1 MAVKELAFLHISFHR
16 ANYFA
21 FSISLGL
28 ISKWNH
34 APDLGWP
41 WDKVVKSVFPLHTNT
56 FIFNNSYIHIC
67 IHAWLAPQRPEWV
80 TWGKANSQTLRN
92 WIGVSSEPSP
102 PMSFLFFHATW
113 NLSLPHAWWLC
124 PGLVNDTNHL
134 TISIWLAHVTCT
146 YCIIIGRLSIHSLLK
161 MLFFSP
167 SAIIVNLLFLDL
179 SFFFFCRYIIY
190 PSQIIISCICD

>member
-34 APDLGWP
+34 ALDLGWP

-124 PGLVNDTNHL
+124 PGLVNDTNPSNYINMARSRDMYLLHYYWSL
-134 TISIWLAHVTCT
+134 INTFTIENAIFFP
-146 YCIIIGRLSIHSLLK
+146 IGHHR
-161 MLFFSP
+161 
-167 SAIIVNLLFLDL
+167 
-179 SFFFFCRYIIY
+179 
-190 PSQIIISCICD
+190 